1 VAVYLYAA
9 QPGWAAPITLGR
21 YLNKLP
27 EMSSLTSCG
36 RVAEYPVTTNV
47 VFCFGF
53 VFVSVCLLCS
63 AVNERSS
70 IMNLDA
76 KITLNGGEF
85 LFIDGRIS
93 YVQYMLLCLV
103 MNAIKIEVFF
113 LRSPQNHIWRGL
125 FMFF

>member
-1 VAVYLYAA
+1 
-9 QPGWAAPITLGR
+9 
-21 YLNKLP
+21 
-27 EMSSLTSCG
+27 
-36 RVAEYPVTTNV
+36 
-47 VFCFGF
+47 
-53 VFVSVCLLCS
+53 
-63 AVNERSS
+63 
-70 IMNLDA
+70 MNLDA

-113 LRSPQNHIWRGL
+113 FRSPQNHIWRSL